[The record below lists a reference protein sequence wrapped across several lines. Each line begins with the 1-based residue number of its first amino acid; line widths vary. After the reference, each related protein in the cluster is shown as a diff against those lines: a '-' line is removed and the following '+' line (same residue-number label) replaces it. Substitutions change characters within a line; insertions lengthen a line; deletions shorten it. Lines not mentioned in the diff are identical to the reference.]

1 MKNDRKMEVV
11 KTVEKDAQNDMFE
24 ALIESVIPLIQPLIK
39 PATKKFTD
47 FMNDG
52 NMIMIRTV
60 KKEVHVF
67 HIKSKDVD
75 KFEMKEGTEPAGIY
89 PMDQFIE
96 SLISGNFG
104 NL

>member
-1 MKNDRKMEVV
+1 MEVV
-11 KTVEKDAQNDMFE
+11 KTVEKSSQDDMFE
-24 ALIESVIPLIQPLIK
+24 TLIETVIPLIQPLIK

-60 KKEVHVF
+60 KNEVHVF

-75 KFEMKEGTEPAGIY
+75 KFEMKEGTKPAGIY
-89 PMDQFIE
+89 QMDQFIE
-96 SLISGNFG
+96 SMLSGNFG